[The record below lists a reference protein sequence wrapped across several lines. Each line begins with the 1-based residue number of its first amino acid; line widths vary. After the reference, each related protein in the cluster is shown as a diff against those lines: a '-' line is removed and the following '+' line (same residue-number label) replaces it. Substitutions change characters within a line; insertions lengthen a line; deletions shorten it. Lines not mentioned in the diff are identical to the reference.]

1 MSGHAQS
8 ISDKALLNKMHVAE
22 KGLRLSTEDF
32 SVYERRDWLQEM
44 ICQEYTR
51 VEVTPPTDGS
61 LFNETTFYNWESLRL
76 SVIKSRG
83 LTIEKL
89 AREPYHNRQDNYL
102 AVVLLSGQYL
112 LEQNGREVF
121 LEPGDITI
129 YDATIPHRIYSSVGF
144 SKLIVS
150 IPRAV
155 MRDRVAGVE
164 HCTALQVSGKTGVGA
179 VATQF
184 IQSTANQVEC
194 MRAEEFSALSEQ
206 SLDLLTLAFTSVRPQ
221 NFHLSRSRSLS
232 LNIVKDFI
240 EKHLANSLLD
250 TAMISAG
257 THLSPRYINDLFRDE
272 NTSLMRYVWMRRIER
287 CHKDIINMPDR
298 HVSAIAFKWGFNDM
312 SHFSRAFKN
321 QFGVCPTGIRHS
333 ASSFFAGLQDSAS
346 AKSNFRRK

>member
-1 MSGHAQS
+1 MSNRMQS
-8 ISDKALLNKMHVAE
+8 VSDKSLSSKVNVVE
-22 KGLRLSTEDF
+22 KGLKLSTADF

-51 VEVTPPTDGS
+51 VEVTPPVDGN
-61 LFNETTFYNWESLRL
+61 LFNETTFYDWESLRL

-112 LEQNGREVF
+112 LEQSGREVF

-144 SKLIVS
+144 NKLIIS

-184 IQSTANQVEC
+184 IQSTASQIND
-194 MRAEEFSALSEQ
+194 MRADEFSALSEQ
-206 SLDLLTLAFTSVRPQ
+206 SLDLLTLALTSVRPQ
-221 NFHLSRSRSLS
+221 NFNLSRSRSFS
-232 LNIVKDFI
+232 LRLVKDFI
-240 EKHLANSLLD
+240 ESHLTNSLLD
-250 TAMISAG
+250 TAMIASG
-257 THLSPRYINDLFRDE
+257 THLSPRYINELFQDE

-287 CHKDIINMPDR
+287 CHRDIINMPSGN
-298 HVSAIAFKWGFNDM
+298 HLSAIAYKW
-312 SHFSRAFKN
+312 
-321 QFGVCPTGIRHS
+321 
-333 ASSFFAGLQDSAS
+333 
-346 AKSNFRRK
+346 